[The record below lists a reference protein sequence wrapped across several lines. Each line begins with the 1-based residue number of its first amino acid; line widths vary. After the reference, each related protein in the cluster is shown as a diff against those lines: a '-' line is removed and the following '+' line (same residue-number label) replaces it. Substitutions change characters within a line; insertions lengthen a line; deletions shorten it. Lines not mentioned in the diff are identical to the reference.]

1 MGCVAVPSDPGVL
14 CELLYC
20 VSCVVCELCCMRAV
34 LCVSCCIV

>member
-20 VSCVVCELCCMRAV
+20 VSCVVCEL
-34 LCVSCCIV
+34 LYCVSCVVCELCCV